1 MAKTSM
7 KHPISGWLYQVD
19 PSGLVRVSD
28 PESDRFGLFDS
39 DGVWFE
45 GEIRDI
51 DLQIVGW
58 MGRTAEARRLR
69 EAAGSADVPMETHDS
84 TREG

>member
-7 KHPISGWLYQVD
+7 KHPISGWLYEVD

-28 PESDRFGLFDS
+28 PESGRYGLFDS
-39 DGVWFE
+39 DGEWFD

-58 MGRTAEARRLR
+58 MGRTPEARRLR
-69 EAAGSADVPMETHDS
+69 ELAGSTDV
-84 TREG
+84 G